1 MPSTIPYDPSL
12 ILGNVVHPER
22 LANIATIAKLQ
33 APADAAEA
41 ELNSLIALK
50 RSTDMTIQEMM
61 NMHIDVAE
69 LIVEAAAIGEQ
80 IKKAAL
86 DYGIKKIAAEK
97 AIRPLRSFV
106 STVHGEIESP
116 IDYNKSEIKKM
127 DLGTDT
133 MQLNMQYFSCEQ
145 NQESSMSHASDV
157 GSFVSQSLSYFGAH
171 YAHEAAVSAQRQVN
185 TQMSNHSIAG
195 TLVISISCTHKDAR
209 IFAPFILDVDKA
221 VRAWNAIYP
230 GDMIKT
236 NSGLDI
242 LITAAEKETP
252 AEQAMYLLS
261 GATYGSS
268 FVGMVHILNSTRTIS
283 TQHME
288 AIATQMQSKLNIGA
302 WLAQHTGQF
311 GVTSS
316 FSDDVKNMLSTQNI
330 QSHCSLVTMGI
341 IPSIKANPVKM
352 AVMGFTDFD
361 PASQMEKLATL
372 QGATASENNTIASA
386 AHAAKTGK
394 QMMEMENA
402 TITSVLS
409 GLSAIEEH
417 ENNIIDINSM
427 MTAMDDYIQKCV
439 EADNNVGVP
448 INYYLKP
455 VTKSMIT
462 RAWLAKYF
470 PNRANLAGSIDDSEP
485 AAVEEEQ
492 S

>member
-12 ILGNVVHPER
+12 ILGNVVHPLR
-22 LANIATIAKLQ
+22 LANIEKISQLQ

-41 ELNSLIALK
+41 ELNSLITLK

-61 NMHIDVAE
+61 NMHIDVSE
-69 LIVEAAAIGEQ
+69 LVLEAAAIGDQ

-86 DYGIKKIAAEK
+86 DYGLKKIAAEK

-133 MQLNMQYFSCEQ
+133 MQLNVQYFSCEQ
-145 NQESSMSHASDV
+145 NQQSSYSHASNV
-157 GSFVSQSLSYFGAH
+157 GSFVSQSLSYFGSH
-171 YAHEAAVSAQRQVN
+171 YATEASVSAQRQVN
-185 TQMSNHSIAG
+185 AQMSNHSIVG
-195 TLVISISCTHKDAR
+195 TLVISITCTHKDAR
-209 IFAPFILDVDKA
+209 IFAPFILDPDKA
-221 VRAWNAIYP
+221 VRAWNAIHP
-230 GDMIKT
+230 ADMIKT
-236 NSGLDI
+236 NSGLD
-242 LITAAEKETP
+242 LLRTEAEKETLG
-252 AEQAMYLLS
+252 EDAMYLLS
-261 GATYGSS
+261 GASYGSS
-268 FVGMVHILNSTRTIS
+268 FVGMVHILNTTSTLS
-283 TQHME
+283 TQQIE
-288 AIATQMQSKLNIGA
+288 SVTTKMQNKLNLGG
-302 WLAQHTGQF
+302 WFAQHTGQF
-311 GVTSS
+311 GIESS

-372 QGATASENNTIASA
+372 QGATASENNSIASA

-417 ENNIIDINSM
+417 ENNILDINSM
-427 MTAMDDYIQKCV
+427 MTAMDDYITKCI
-439 EADNNVGVP
+439 EADNSVGVP

-470 PNRANLAGSIDDSEP
+470 PSRANLAGSADDSEP
-485 AAVEEEQ
+485 VAVEEEQ